1 MPRGV
6 ERRCRLPIVESAAT
20 GGRTVGALADAQQAE
35 GMKAYMLN
43 QFAFLGIR
51 APVRR
56 DAVKALLKQ
65 PFTQDELLTL
75 AEALWAM
82 PQREFHYTA
91 VDLLAKQHARL
102 TTKALPRLLKL
113 VQRHSWWD
121 TVDGLAGVVGDIL
134 LAARAQDADI
144 QRHADAWLL
153 HKNLWVRRIA
163 LLHQLGWREQTDA
176 ERLFRYALALGGEK
190 EFFIRKAIGWA
201 LRDYARTDPVAVGA
215 FLDQHAQQL
224 SGLTV
229 REAGKH
235 LQRAQ
240 TDA

>member
-1 MPRGV
+1 MHSRVV
-6 ERRCRLPIVESAAT
+6 ETTHQIEAAL
-20 GGRTVGALADAQQAE
+20 GALADAQQAQ
-35 GMKAYMLN
+35 GLRAYMLN
-43 QFAFLGIR
+43 QFEFLGIR
-51 APVRR
+51 APARR
-56 DAVKALLKQ
+56 DALKALLKQ
-65 PFTQDELLTL
+65 PFTQDELLAL
-75 AEALWAM
+75 AEALWAL

-91 VDLLAKQHARL
+91 VDLLAKQHAHL
-102 TTKALPRLLKL
+102 GTQALPRLLRL

-134 LAARAQDADI
+134 LAARSQDADI

-163 LLHQLGWREQTDA
+163 LLHQLGWRAQTDA

-201 LRDYARTDPVAVGA
+201 LRDYARTAPAAVSA

-235 LQRAQ
+235 LQRGQ

>member
-1 MPRGV
+1 MHSQVV
-6 ERRCRLPIVESAAT
+6 EATHQIEAAL
-20 GGRTVGALADAQQAE
+20 GALADAQQAE
-35 GMKAYMLN
+35 GMRAYMLN
-43 QFAFLGIR
+43 QFEFLGIR

-56 DAVKALLKQ
+56 DALKALLKQ
-65 PFTQDELLTL
+65 PFTQDELLAL
-75 AEALWAM
+75 AEALWSM

-102 TTKALPRLLKL
+102 STKALPRLLKL

-134 LAARAQDADI
+134 LAARSQDADV

-153 HKNLWVRRIA
+153 HKNLWVRRVA
-163 LLHQLGWREQTDA
+163 LLHQLGWRAQTDE

-201 LRDYARTDPVAVGA
+201 LRDYARTDPVAVGT
-215 FLDQHAQQL
+215 FLDRHAQQL

-229 REAGKH
+229 REASKH
-235 LQRAQ
+235 LQRKQ
-240 TDA
+240 TGA

>member
-1 MPRGV
+1 MHSRVV
-6 ERRCRLPIVESAAT
+6 EATHQIEAAL
-20 GGRTVGALADAQQAE
+20 GALADAQQAE
-35 GMKAYMLN
+35 GMKAYMRN
-43 QFAFLGIR
+43 QFEFLGIH
-51 APVRR
+51 APQRR
-56 DAVKALLKQ
+56 HAVKDLLKQ
-65 PFTQDELLTL
+65 PFAQEELLAL
-75 AEALWAM
+75 AEALWDL
-82 PQREFHYTA
+82 PQRDYHYTA

-134 LAARAQDADI
+134 LAARTQDADI

-163 LLHQLGWREQTDA
+163 LLHQLGWRAQTDA
-176 ERLFRYALALGGEK
+176 QRLFRYALALGGEK

-201 LRDYARTDPVAVGA
+201 LRDYARTDPAAVGT

>member
-1 MPRGV
+1 MP
-6 ERRCRLPIVESAAT
+6 LTPAAT
-20 GGRTVGALADAQQAE
+20 ETLHAITSTLGALADAGQAQ

-56 DAVKALLKQ
+56 DALKALLKQ
-65 PFTQDELLTL
+65 PFTQAELLAL

-102 TTKALPRLLKL
+102 DPKALPRLIKL
-113 VQRHSWWD
+113 VQRNAWWD

-134 LAARAQDADI
+134 LAARTSDTHI

-153 HKNLWVRRIA
+153 HKNLWVRRVA

-201 LRDYARTDPVAVGA
+201 LRDYARTDPVAVTA
-215 FLDQHAQQL
+215 FLDLHAQQL
-224 SGLTV
+224 SNLTV

-235 LQRAQ
+235 LPRAEGG
-240 TDA
+240 AL

>member
-1 MPRGV
+1 MHSRVV
-6 ERRCRLPIVESAAT
+6 EATHQIQAAL
-20 GGRTVGALADAQQAE
+20 GALADAQQAE
-35 GMKAYMLN
+35 GMKAYMRN
-43 QFAFLGIR
+43 QFEFLGIH
-51 APVRR
+51 APQRR
-56 DAVKALLKQ
+56 HAVKDLLKQ
-65 PFTQDELLTL
+65 PFAQEELLAL
-75 AEALWAM
+75 AEALWDL
-82 PQREFHYTA
+82 PQRDYHYTA
-91 VDLLAKQHARL
+91 VDLLTKQHARL
-102 TTKALPRLLKL
+102 STQALPRLLKL

-134 LAARAQDADI
+134 LAARTQDADI

-163 LLHQLGWREQTDA
+163 LLHQLGWREQTDTQ
-176 ERLFRYALALGGEK
+176 RLFRYALALGGEK

-201 LRDYARTDPVAVGA
+201 LRDYARTDPAAVSA

-235 LQRAQ
+235 LQRGQ